1 MKQTSTIHWKKEF
14 KIILYEIAGSFLISL
29 GLYNFAVAAG
39 FPMTGFSGAALIIY
53 RLTGFPI
60 GLTTILLNIPVSILV
75 WKLLGKG
82 FLIRSFRCMLI
93 ESLMIDY
100 LMPLLPVYT
109 GGRLLSAVCCG
120 VLTGIGYGIIYKGG
134 SSTAGLDFITMA
146 IKVKHPHLQLGTIN
160 FAADFIIVV
169 LAGLLFKDYD
179 GIIYGL
185 IINYLLARVIDRI
198 MFGANAGKMLIT
210 VTDKAAAVSRTIDK
224 AASRGSTIL
233 EAYGGFHQDA
243 KHVVLCACS
252 NREVYPIEEAIK
264 ETDPASF
271 IIILDSS
278 EVHGE
283 GFHYTT
289 VGKG

>member
-1 MKQTSTIHWKKEF
+1 MKKATINWKKETR
-14 KIILYEIAGSFLISL
+14 IMLLEIAGSFLISL
-29 GLYNFAVAAG
+29 GLYNFAAAAN

-53 RLTGFPI
+53 RLTKFPI

-75 WKLLGKG
+75 WKLLGKS

-109 GGRLLSAVCCG
+109 GDRLLSAVCCG
-120 VLTGIGYGIIYKGG
+120 ALTGVGYGIIYKGG

-146 IKVKHPHLQLGTIN
+146 VKVKHPHLQLGTIN

-169 LAGLLFKDYD
+169 FAGLLFKDYD
-179 GIIYGL
+179 GIIHGL

-210 VTDKAAAVSRTIDK
+210 VTEKAPAISQAIDQT
-224 AASRGSTIL
+224 ASRGSTIIQAL
-233 EAYGGFHQDA
+233 GGWHQEAKD
-243 KHVVLCACS
+243 VVLCACS

-283 GFHYTT
+283 GFHYTA